1 MIHRSLN
8 PQTVFYLKFDKSI
21 TISTTISALQR
32 LYILDTYPEKAKS
45 YLHEWSEIMKQEKGQ
60 HGIEMNTIY
69 ITHLILKGNIKR
81 QTIKTK
87 KGWITFSE
95 PVQRYRGHIRKFE
108 LLNSFLW
115 YPFVLVLMYAYP
127 IKLSFCIFLI
137 LLPFILLYLVTWIG
151 VSTGYLQMNDLQYDK
166 TSK

>member
-1 MIHRSLN
+1 
-8 PQTVFYLKFDKSI
+8 
-21 TISTTISALQR
+21 
-32 LYILDTYPEKAKS
+32 
-45 YLHEWSEIMKQEKGQ
+45 MKQEKGQ

-69 ITHLILKGNIKR
+69 ITHLILMGNIKK

-95 PVQRYRGHIRKFE
+95 PVQRYRRHIRKFE

-115 YPFVLVLMYAYP
+115 CPFVLVLMYAYP

-137 LLPFILLYLVTWIG
+137 LLPFILLYFVTWIG
-151 VSTGYLQMNDLQYDK
+151 VSTGYLQTNDLQYDK